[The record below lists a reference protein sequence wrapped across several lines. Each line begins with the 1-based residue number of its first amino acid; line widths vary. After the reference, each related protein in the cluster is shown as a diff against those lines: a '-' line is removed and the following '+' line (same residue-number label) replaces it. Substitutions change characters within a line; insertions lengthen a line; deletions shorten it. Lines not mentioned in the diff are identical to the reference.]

1 MDKLQFI
8 KDLKQGDKVS
18 SLFAV
23 KFKKPIREY
32 VNGYMFEMRVADKT
46 GELTAKYWSDRN
58 IAELQ
63 TLYESFQKGDVIH
76 VTGMVNEYL
85 GNLEIGISKAE
96 GNKIVKQR
104 TFELKDFV
112 ESVAKNLDEML
123 IELGYLIKS
132 LKDSNLKL
140 LLESVFK
147 DEKFVSKFKIMPASM
162 MYHQNKLGGLL
173 EHTLN
178 VAKLCEAISSIH
190 PALDRDLLIAG
201 ALLHDVGKVFE
212 LEVTTVID
220 VTEEGMLR
228 GHTVLGEEFVL
239 DKIKKMPNF
248 PDLLKLKI
256 AHLVLA
262 HHGELE
268 FGAVK
273 KPQLPEAVALHY
285 ADYCDA
291 KVDIYLREKEEART
305 EDLWIWSKLIK
316 GHVYLK

>member
-1 MDKLQFI
+1 MDKLQFV

-46 GELTAKYWSDRN
+46 GELAAKYWGDRN

-96 GNKIVKQR
+96 RNKIVKQR

-132 LKDSNLKL
+132 LKDNNLKL

-147 DEKFVSKFKIMPASM
+147 DVKFVSKFKIMPASM

-291 KVDIYLREKEEART
+291 KVDIYLREKGEART

>member
-46 GELTAKYWSDRN
+46 GELTAKYWGDRN

-291 KVDIYLREKEEART
+291 KVDIYLREKGEART